1 MAFRKLCRHLTF
13 LSKPFACST
22 DLFPHQIS
30 TLLPFNRRMGTM
42 TQCFQ
47 FVPLTEQTNKLT
59 SILFDGFSRRELLQK
74 LPFKHPSRILRTLY
88 NLIHLNV
95 GSFADTTR
103 RTINRRP
110 NRPKLLWYKGSHSQ
124 RNC

>member
-1 MAFRKLCRHLTF
+1 
-13 LSKPFACST
+13 
-22 DLFPHQIS
+22 
-30 TLLPFNRRMGTM
+30 MGTM

-47 FVPLTEQTNKLT
+47 FVLLTEQTNKLT

-74 LPFKHPSRILRTLY
+74 LPFKHPMPLATIFRILRTLY
-88 NLIHLNV
+88 DLIHLNV